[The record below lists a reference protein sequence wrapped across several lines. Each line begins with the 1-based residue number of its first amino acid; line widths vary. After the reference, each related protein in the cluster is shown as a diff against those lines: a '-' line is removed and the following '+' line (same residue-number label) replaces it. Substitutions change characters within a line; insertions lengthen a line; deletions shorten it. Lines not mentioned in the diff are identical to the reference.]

1 MVVERGVSVRG
12 YRLKVIGKEMKRI
25 YIFLLGMVMLSA
37 CANMGQG
44 PQGGP
49 KDTIPPMVVKEQPV
63 NGSLNIATKKV
74 EITFNEYIQLADIQK
89 NVLISPPQQQAP
101 EIKAIGKTLSVVF
114 QEDLLDSTTYTIDF
128 GAAICDYN
136 EKVPLEGYVMSFSTG
151 DQIDSLAISGRVYNA
166 ANLNPM
172 PSILVG
178 IHANHHD
185 TALNTTPF
193 TRVTRSNSEGYFT
206 IHNIR
211 QGSYRLYALN
221 DISRDYFYQPGEG
234 LAFMDSIITPYTTR
248 EMHWD
253 TIWYDT
259 LGLDDVTGDTLF
271 TRQIDSVYEHEVTRY
286 LPDSVILWYFEEAKQ
301 RKYFQRILR
310 EDQHA
315 FTLVFSAPQDSLPLL
330 EPMRYSQLD
339 STASDSAW
347 VNFMDYVLVQSN
359 KTHDTITYW
368 LTDSLAIRMDTI
380 PFRMTYQFSDSV
392 YNIIPKTD
400 TIYAIYRQPRLSE
413 KAREKYLRN
422 KQNRKLELK
431 TNASSKF
438 NIYDTLTILSPF
450 PLDSIHASGIHL
462 MQKVDTNMLPVEF
475 TIERKDSL
483 GMAIGIIA
491 KLKPEQSYQLTIDSA
506 ACKDIYG
513 ACNDKVEAKLKLK
526 SLNDYSTLTVQMKH
540 FDPRARIQLLN
551 EKDVVLKELPALST
565 GAVFQYLDPTTF
577 YLRLY
582 IDWNEDGKWTTGDW
596 LTHRRPE
603 PVYYYPAKLKLRANW
618 EFEETFDHLALP
630 QTESKPRSLTEK
642 PQKNSQQ
649 EY

>member
-1 MVVERGVSVRG
+1 
-12 YRLKVIGKEMKRI
+12 
-25 YIFLLGMVMLSA
+25 MLSA

-49 KDTIPPMVVKEQPV
+49 RDTIPPQVTKELPL
-63 NGSLNIATKKV
+63 NGSLNVTTKKV
-74 EITFNEYIQLADIQK
+74 EITFNEYIQLSDIQK
-89 NVLISPPQQQAP
+89 NVLISPPQQIAP
-101 EIKAIGKTLSVVF
+101 EIKAIGKTVSVVF

-136 EKVPLEGYVMSFSTG
+136 EKTPLEGYVMSFSTG

-172 PSILVG
+172 PSVLVG

-185 TALNTTPF
+185 TALNTIPF

-234 LAFMDSIITPYTTR
+234 VAFMDSIITPYTTR

-259 LGLDDVTGDTLF
+259 LGLDPTTGDTLF
-271 TRQIDSVYEHEVTRY
+271 TRQIDSVYEHEVTHFW
-286 LPDSVILWYFEEAKQ
+286 PDSLILWYFEEAKQ
-301 RKYFQRILR
+301 RHYFQRILR

-330 EPMRYSQLD
+330 EPLRYSQLD
-339 STASDSAW
+339 STATDSAW
-347 VNFMDYVLVQSN
+347 VNFLDYVLVQSN
-359 KTHDTITYW
+359 KTLDTITYW

-400 TIYAIYRQPRLSE
+400 TIFAIYRQPRMSE
-413 KAREKYLRN
+413 KARETYLRN
-422 KQNRKLELK
+422 KQNRKVEIK

-450 PLDSIHASGIHL
+450 PLDSIHENGIHL
-462 MQKVDTNMLPVEF
+462 VQRVDTNLLPIEF

-483 GMAIGIIA
+483 GMAMGIIA
-491 KLKPEQSYQLTIDSA
+491 KLQPEQSYQLTIDSA
-506 ACKDIYG
+506 TCKDIYG
-513 ACNDKVEAKLKLK
+513 ACNDKLEAKLKLK

-540 FDPRARIQLLN
+540 FDPRARVQLLN
-551 EKDVVLKELPALST
+551 EKDAVLKELPASNT
-565 GAVFQYLDPTTF
+565 GTIFQYLDPTTY

-582 IDWNEDGKWTTGDW
+582 IDWNEDGLWTTGDW
-596 LTHRRPE
+596 LQHRRPE

-630 QTESKPRSLTEK
+630 QTESKPRSLTPK
-642 PQKNSQQ
+642 PQKDSKQG
-649 EY
+649 Y

>member
-1 MVVERGVSVRG
+1 
-12 YRLKVIGKEMKRI
+12 
-25 YIFLLGMVMLSA
+25 
-37 CANMGQG
+37 
-44 PQGGP
+44 
-49 KDTIPPMVVKEQPV
+49 
-63 NGSLNIATKKV
+63 
-74 EITFNEYIQLADIQK
+74 
-89 NVLISPPQQQAP
+89 
-101 EIKAIGKTLSVVF
+101 
-114 QEDLLDSTTYTIDF
+114 
-128 GAAICDYN
+128 
-136 EKVPLEGYVMSFSTG
+136 
-151 DQIDSLAISGRVYNA
+151 VYNA

-172 PSILVG
+172 PSVLVG

-234 LAFMDSIITPYTTR
+234 LAFMDTIFTPYTTR

-271 TRQIDSVYEHEVTRY
+271 TRQIDSVYEHEVTHFW
-286 LPDSVILWYFEEAKQ
+286 PDSLILWYFEEAKQ

-339 STASDSAW
+339 STATDSAW
-347 VNFMDYVLVQSN
+347 VNFLDHVLVQSN
-359 KTHDTITYW
+359 KTLDTITYW

-380 PFRMTYQFSDSV
+380 PFRMTYQFSDSM
-392 YNIIPKTD
+392 YNIVPKTD
-400 TIYAIYRQPRLSE
+400 TIIAIYRQPRMSE
-413 KAREKYLRN
+413 KARETYLRN
-422 KQNRKLELK
+422 KQNRKVEIK

-450 PLDSIHASGIHL
+450 PLDSIHENGIHL
-462 MQKVDTNMLPVEF
+462 VQRVDTNMLPVEF

-483 GMAIGIIA
+483 GMAMAIIA
-491 KLKPEQSYQLTIDSA
+491 KLKPEEAYQLTIDSA
-506 ACKDIYG
+506 ACRDIYG

-526 SLNDYSTLTVQMKH
+526 SLDDYSTLTVQMKH

-565 GAVFQYLDPTTF
+565 GAVFQYLEPTTF

-603 PVYYYPAKLKLRANW
+603 PIYYYPAKLKLRANW

-630 QTESKPRSLTEK
+630 QTESKPRSLSPK
-642 PQKNSQQ
+642 PQKDSKQG
-649 EY
+649 Y

>member
-1 MVVERGVSVRG
+1 
-12 YRLKVIGKEMKRI
+12 
-25 YIFLLGMVMLSA
+25 MLSA

-49 KDTIPPMVVKEQPV
+49 RDTIPPQVTKELPL
-63 NGSLNIATKKV
+63 NGSLNVTTKKV
-74 EITFNEYIQLADIQK
+74 EITFNEYIQLSDIQK
-89 NVLISPPQQQAP
+89 NVLISPPQQIAP
-101 EIKAIGKTLSVVF
+101 EIKAIGKTVSVVF

-136 EKVPLEGYVMSFSTG
+136 EKTPLEGYVMSFSTG

-172 PSILVG
+172 PSVLVG

-185 TALNTTPF
+185 TALNTIPF

-234 LAFMDSIITPYTTR
+234 VAFMDSIITPYTTR

-259 LGLDDVTGDTLF
+259 LGLDPTTGDTLF
-271 TRQIDSVYEHEVTRY
+271 TRQIDSVYEHEVTHFW
-286 LPDSVILWYFEEAKQ
+286 PDSLILWYFEEAKQ
-301 RKYFQRILR
+301 RHYFQRILR
-310 EDQHA
+310 EEQHA

-330 EPMRYSQLD
+330 EPLRYSQLD
-339 STASDSAW
+339 STATDSAW
-347 VNFMDYVLVQSN
+347 VNFLDYVLVQSN
-359 KTHDTITYW
+359 KTLDTITYW

-400 TIYAIYRQPRLSE
+400 TIFAIYRQPRMSE
-413 KAREKYLRN
+413 KARETYLRN
-422 KQNRKLELK
+422 KQNRKVEIK

-450 PLDSIHASGIHL
+450 PLDSIHENGIHL
-462 MQKVDTNMLPVEF
+462 VQRVDTNMLPIEF

-483 GMAIGIIA
+483 GMAMGIIA
-491 KLKPEQSYQLTIDSA
+491 KLQPEQSYQLTIDSA

-513 ACNDKVEAKLKLK
+513 ACNDKLEAKLKLK

-540 FDPRARIQLLN
+540 FDPRARVQLLN
-551 EKDVVLKELPALST
+551 EKDAVLKELPASNT
-565 GAVFQYLDPTTF
+565 GTIFQYLDPTTY

-582 IDWNEDGKWTTGDW
+582 IDWNEDGEWTTGDW
-596 LTHRRPE
+596 LQHRTPE

-630 QTESKPRSLTEK
+630 QTESKPRSLTPK
-642 PQKNSQQ
+642 PQKDSKQG
-649 EY
+649 Y

>member
-1 MVVERGVSVRG
+1 
-12 YRLKVIGKEMKRI
+12 
-25 YIFLLGMVMLSA
+25 MLSA

-49 KDTIPPMVVKEQPV
+49 RDTIPPQVTKELPL
-63 NGSLNIATKKV
+63 NGSLNVTTKKV
-74 EITFNEYIQLADIQK
+74 EITFNEYIQLSDIQK
-89 NVLISPPQQQAP
+89 NVLISPPQQIAP
-101 EIKAIGKTLSVVF
+101 EIKAIGKTVSVVF
-114 QEDLLDSTTYTIDF
+114 QENLLDSTTYTIDF

-136 EKVPLEGYVMSFSTG
+136 EKTPLEGYVMSFSTG

-172 PSILVG
+172 PSVLVG

-185 TALNTTPF
+185 TALNTIPF

-234 LAFMDSIITPYTTR
+234 VAFMDSIITPYTTR

-259 LGLDDVTGDTLF
+259 LGLDPTTGDTLF
-271 TRQIDSVYEHEVTRY
+271 TRQIDSVYEHEVTHFW
-286 LPDSVILWYFEEAKQ
+286 PDSLILWYFEEAKQ
-301 RKYFQRILR
+301 RHYFQRILR

-330 EPMRYSQLD
+330 EPLRYSQLD
-339 STASDSAW
+339 STATDSAW
-347 VNFMDYVLVQSN
+347 VNFLDYVLVQSN
-359 KTHDTITYW
+359 KTLDTITYW
-368 LTDSLAIRMDTI
+368 LTDSFAIRMDTI
-380 PFRMTYQFSDSV
+380 PFRMTYQFSDSL

-400 TIYAIYRQPRLSE
+400 TIFAIYRQPRMSE
-413 KAREKYLRN
+413 KARETYLRN
-422 KQNRKLELK
+422 KQNRKVEIK

-450 PLDSIHASGIHL
+450 PLDSIHENGIHL
-462 MQKVDTNMLPVEF
+462 VQRVDTNMLPIEF

-483 GMAIGIIA
+483 GMAMGIIA
-491 KLKPEQSYQLTIDSA
+491 KLQPEQSYQLTIDSA
-506 ACKDIYG
+506 TCKDIYG
-513 ACNDKVEAKLKLK
+513 ACNDKLEAKLKLK

-540 FDPRARIQLLN
+540 FDPRARVQLLN
-551 EKDVVLKELPALST
+551 EKDAVLKELPASNT
-565 GAVFQYLDPTTF
+565 GTIFQYLDPTTY

-582 IDWNEDGKWTTGDW
+582 IDWNEDGEWTTGDW
-596 LTHRRPE
+596 LQHRRPE

-630 QTESKPRSLTEK
+630 QTESKPRSLTPK
-642 PQKNSQQ
+642 PQKDSKQG
-649 EY
+649 Y

>member
-1 MVVERGVSVRG
+1 
-12 YRLKVIGKEMKRI
+12 
-25 YIFLLGMVMLSA
+25 MLSA

-49 KDTIPPMVVKEQPV
+49 RDTIPPQVTKELPL
-63 NGSLNIATKKV
+63 NGSLNVATKKV
-74 EITFNEYIQLADIQK
+74 EITFNEYIQLADIQN
-89 NVLISPPQQQAP
+89 NVLISPPQQIAP
-101 EIKAIGKTLSVVF
+101 EIKAIGKTVSVVF

-136 EKVPLEGYVMSFSTG
+136 EKTPLEGYVMSFSTG

-172 PSILVG
+172 PSVLVG

-185 TALNTTPF
+185 TALNTIPF

-206 IHNIR
+206 MHNIR

-234 LAFMDSIITPYTTR
+234 VAFMDSIITPYTTR

-259 LGLDDVTGDTLF
+259 LGLDPTTGDTLF
-271 TRQIDSVYEHEVTRY
+271 TRQIDSVYEHEVTHFW
-286 LPDSVILWYFEEAKQ
+286 PDSLILWYFEEAKQ
-301 RKYFQRILR
+301 RHYFQRILR

-330 EPMRYSQLD
+330 EPLRYSQLD
-339 STASDSAW
+339 STATDSAW
-347 VNFMDYVLVQSN
+347 VNFLDYVLVQSN
-359 KTHDTITYW
+359 KTLDTITYW

-400 TIYAIYRQPRLSE
+400 TIFAIYRQPRMSE
-413 KAREKYLRN
+413 KARETYLRN
-422 KQNRKLELK
+422 KQNRKVEIK

-450 PLDSIHASGIHL
+450 PLDSIHENGIHL
-462 MQKVDTNMLPVEF
+462 VQRVDTNMLPIEF

-483 GMAIGIIA
+483 GMAMGIIA
-491 KLKPEQSYQLTIDSA
+491 KLQPEQSYQLTIDSA
-506 ACKDIYG
+506 TCKDIYG
-513 ACNDKVEAKLKLK
+513 ACNDKLEAKLKLK

-540 FDPRARIQLLN
+540 FDPRARVQLLN
-551 EKDVVLKELPALST
+551 EKDAVLKELPASNT
-565 GAVFQYLDPTTF
+565 GTIFQYLDPTTY

-582 IDWNEDGKWTTGDW
+582 IDWNEDGEWTTGDW
-596 LTHRRPE
+596 LQHRRPE

-630 QTESKPRSLTEK
+630 QTESKPRSLTPK
-642 PQKNSQQ
+642 PQKDSKQG
-649 EY
+649 Y

>member
-1 MVVERGVSVRG
+1 
-12 YRLKVIGKEMKRI
+12 
-25 YIFLLGMVMLSA
+25 MLSA

-49 KDTIPPMVVKEQPV
+49 RDTIPPQVTKELPL
-63 NGSLNIATKKV
+63 NGSLNVATKKV

-89 NVLISPPQQQAP
+89 NVLISPPQQMAP
-101 EIKAIGKTLSVVF
+101 EIKAIGKTVSVVF

-136 EKVPLEGYVMSFSTG
+136 EKTPLEGYVMSFSTG

-185 TALNTTPF
+185 TALNTMPF

-234 LAFMDSIITPYTTR
+234 IAFMDSIITPYTTR

-259 LGLDDVTGDTLF
+259 LGLDLATGDTLF
-271 TRQIDSVYEHEVTRY
+271 TRQVDSVYEHEVTHFW
-286 LPDSVILWYFEEAKQ
+286 PDSLILWYFEETKQ
-301 RKYFQRILR
+301 RHYFQRILR

-339 STASDSAW
+339 STATDSAW

-359 KTHDTITYW
+359 KTFDTITYW

-380 PFRMTYQFSDSV
+380 PIRMTYQFSDSL

-413 KAREKYLRN
+413 KAREAYLRN

-431 TNASSKF
+431 TNASGKF

-450 PLDSIHASGIHL
+450 PLDSIHENGIHL
-462 MQKVDTNMLPVEF
+462 VQRVDTNMLPIEF

-483 GMAIGIIA
+483 GMAMGIIA
-491 KLKPEQSYQLTIDSA
+491 KLQPEQSYQLTIDSA
-506 ACKDIYG
+506 TCKDIYG
-513 ACNDKVEAKLKLK
+513 ACNNKLEAKLKLK

-540 FDPRARIQLLN
+540 FDPRARVQLIN
-551 EKDVVLKELPALST
+551 EKDVVLKELPASNT
-565 GAVFQYLDPTTF
+565 GTVFQHLDPTTY

-582 IDWNEDGKWTTGDW
+582 IDWNEDGEWTTGDW
-596 LTHRRPE
+596 LQHRRPE

-630 QTESKPRSLTEK
+630 QTESKPRSLAEK
-642 PQKNSQQ
+642 PQRNSRQ
-649 EY
+649 EH

>member
-1 MVVERGVSVRG
+1 
-12 YRLKVIGKEMKRI
+12 
-25 YIFLLGMVMLSA
+25 MVMLSA

-49 KDTIPPMVVKEQPV
+49 RDTIPPQVTKELPL
-63 NGSLNIATKKV
+63 NGSLNVATKKV

-89 NVLISPPQQQAP
+89 NVLISPPQQMAP
-101 EIKAIGKTLSVVF
+101 EIKAIGKTVSVVF

-136 EKVPLEGYVMSFSTG
+136 EKIPLEGYVMSFSTG

-185 TALNTTPF
+185 TALNTMPF

-234 LAFMDSIITPYTTR
+234 IAFMDSIITPYTTR

-259 LGLDDVTGDTLF
+259 LGLDLATGDTLF
-271 TRQIDSVYEHEVTRY
+271 TRQVDSVYEHEVTHFW
-286 LPDSVILWYFEEAKQ
+286 PDSLILWYFEETKQ
-301 RKYFQRILR
+301 RHYFQRILR

-339 STASDSAW
+339 STATDSAW

-359 KTHDTITYW
+359 KTFDTITYW

-380 PFRMTYQFSDSV
+380 PIRMTYQFSDSL

-413 KAREKYLRN
+413 KAREAYLRN

-431 TNASSKF
+431 TNASGKF

-450 PLDSIHASGIHL
+450 PLDSIHENGIHL
-462 MQKVDTNMLPVEF
+462 VQRVDTNMLPIEF

-483 GMAIGIIA
+483 GMAMGIIA
-491 KLKPEQSYQLTIDSA
+491 KLQPEQSYQLTIDSA
-506 ACKDIYG
+506 TCKDIYG
-513 ACNDKVEAKLKLK
+513 ACNNKLEAKLKLK

-540 FDPRARIQLLN
+540 FDPRARVQLLN
-551 EKDVVLKELPALST
+551 EKDVVLKELPASNT
-565 GAVFQYLDPTTF
+565 GTVFQHLDPTTY

-582 IDWNEDGKWTTGDW
+582 IDWNEDGEWTTGDW
-596 LTHRRPE
+596 LQHRRPE

-642 PQKNSQQ
+642 PQRNSRQ
-649 EY
+649 EH

>member
-1 MVVERGVSVRG
+1 
-12 YRLKVIGKEMKRI
+12 
-25 YIFLLGMVMLSA
+25 MLSA

-49 KDTIPPMVVKEQPV
+49 RDTIPPQVTKELPL
-63 NGSLNIATKKV
+63 NGSLNVATKKV
-74 EITFNEYIQLADIQK
+74 EITFNEYIQLADIQN
-89 NVLISPPQQQAP
+89 NVLISPPQQMAP
-101 EIKAIGKTLSVVF
+101 EIKAIGKTVSVVF

-136 EKVPLEGYVMSFSTG
+136 EKTPLEGYVMSFSTG

-185 TALNTTPF
+185 TALNTMPF

-234 LAFMDSIITPYTTR
+234 IAFMDSIITPYTTR

-259 LGLDDVTGDTLF
+259 LGLDLATGDTLF
-271 TRQIDSVYEHEVTRY
+271 TRQVDSVYEHEVTHFW
-286 LPDSVILWYFEEAKQ
+286 PDSLILWYFEETKQ
-301 RKYFQRILR
+301 RHYFQRILR

-339 STASDSAW
+339 STATDSAW

-359 KTHDTITYW
+359 KTFDTITYW

-380 PFRMTYQFSDSV
+380 PIRMTYQFSDSL

-413 KAREKYLRN
+413 KAREAYLRN

-431 TNASSKF
+431 TNASGKF

-450 PLDSIHASGIHL
+450 PLDSIHENGIHL
-462 MQKVDTNMLPVEF
+462 VQRVDTNMLPIEF

-483 GMAIGIIA
+483 GMAMGIIA
-491 KLKPEQSYQLTIDSA
+491 KLQPEQSYQLTIDSA
-506 ACKDIYG
+506 TCKDIYG
-513 ACNDKVEAKLKLK
+513 ACNNKLEAKLKLK

-540 FDPRARIQLLN
+540 FDPRARVQLLN
-551 EKDVVLKELPALST
+551 EKDVVLKELPASNT
-565 GAVFQYLDPTTF
+565 GTVFQHLNPTTY

-582 IDWNEDGKWTTGDW
+582 IDWNEDGEWTTGDW
-596 LTHRRPE
+596 LQHRRPE

-630 QTESKPRSLTEK
+630 QTESKPRSLAEK
-642 PQKNSQQ
+642 PQRNSRQ
-649 EY
+649 EH